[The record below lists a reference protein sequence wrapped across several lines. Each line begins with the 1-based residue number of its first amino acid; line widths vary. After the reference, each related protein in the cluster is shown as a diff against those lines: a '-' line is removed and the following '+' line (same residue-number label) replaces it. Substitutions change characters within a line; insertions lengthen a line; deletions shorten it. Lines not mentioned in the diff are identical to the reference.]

1 MIYVVGSRLYGKCD
15 EVKGLFHVATKFGH
29 FDYIPLI
36 PMGSWLVFEKTGN
49 GWRGVRIPLSF
60 KSILIAWARCIAIV
74 AVVAGAIVTFT
85 GYEEFHRGRV
95 TTTEGALGIIVPGTI
110 TALSLAFLILSP
122 YLTGIGRAS
131 ARRAEQL
138 GRLAG
143 LPDDVLDNLRR
154 SQFNL
159 PPTGAFEVMPPTGVE
174 DVASGR

>member
-1 MIYVVGSRLYGKCD
+1 MIYIVGSRLYGKCD
-15 EVKGLFHVATKFGH
+15 EVKGVFHVATRFGH

-60 KSILIAWARCIAIV
+60 KSIFIAWARCIAIL
-74 AVVAGAIVTFT
+74 AVVIGAIVTFT
-85 GYEEFHRGRV
+85 GYEEFHRGRA
-95 TTTEGALGIIVPGTI
+95 TADAALGIIVPGTI

-143 LPDDVLDNLRR
+143 LSDQALDALRR
-154 SQFNL
+154 KNFDLAPAS
-159 PPTGAFEVMPPTGVE
+159 AFEVLPPTGVE
-174 DVASGR
+174 DVSPGR